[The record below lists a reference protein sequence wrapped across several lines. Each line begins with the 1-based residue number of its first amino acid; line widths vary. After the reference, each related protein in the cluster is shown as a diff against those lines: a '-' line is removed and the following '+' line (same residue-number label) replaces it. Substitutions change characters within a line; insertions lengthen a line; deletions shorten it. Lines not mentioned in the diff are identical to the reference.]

1 MDHPDTTAAEFEML
15 TRFLDFYRAVIERK
29 AAGVD
34 AEGLR
39 ARLVPSEGTTIGGI
53 VKHLVRVE
61 WWWFTA
67 VFAGDRTDMPTPEER
82 ALEFIPGPSDSAES
96 LVAAYRAACD
106 ESRRV
111 VAERPDLD
119 ATVSAGRRG
128 AVSLRW
134 ILVHMI
140 EETARHAGHLD
151 LLREAWDGSTGD

>member
-1 MDHPDTTAAEFEML
+1 
-15 TRFLDFYRAVIERK
+15 
-29 AAGVD
+29 
-34 AEGLR
+34 
-39 ARLVPSEGTTIGGI
+39 
-53 VKHLVRVE
+53 
-61 WWWFTA
+61 
-67 VFAGDRTDMPTPEER
+67 
-82 ALEFIPGPSDSAES
+82 
-96 LVAAYRAACD
+96 
-106 ESRRV
+106 V